1 MASLSIYIGQGFL
14 HRHAVFDGIDVV
26 IYFGIVSLHF
36 GGLFLFLSLF
46 LFPLVWFLNLPEKG
60 FSCF

>member
-1 MASLSIYIGQGFL
+1 MSMLVRAFCIDMQSS
-14 HRHAVFDGIDVV
+14 FDGIDVV
-26 IYFGIVSLHF
+26 IYFGIVRLHF

-46 LFPLVWFLNLPEKG
+46 LFPLGGFLYLPEKG